1 VQVLRNT
8 IPTFERVH
16 KIDNSAP
23 PLAQRDLTVAIYG
36 HVELVSEDHSSTV
49 VLHATSY
56 QGNRANPESGRFQT
70 VRFKPTSG
78 RAKTLQFAEMMLIF
92 DATLGDGARHQ
103 LVLVRNF
110 TQTQQRSSIISG
122 VECSD
127 TLLQRGGFSV
137 IRLTDLVDA
146 YHIVPDVNYPK
157 DPTRFVANRH
167 ILSRA

>member
-1 VQVLRNT
+1 
-8 IPTFERVH
+8 
-16 KIDNSAP
+16 
-23 PLAQRDLTVAIYG
+23 
-36 HVELVSEDHSSTV
+36 
-49 VLHATSY
+49 
-56 QGNRANPESGRFQT
+56 
-70 VRFKPTSG
+70 
-78 RAKTLQFAEMMLIF
+78 MMLIF
-92 DATLGDGARHQ
+92 DATLGDGARYQ

-146 YHIVPDVNYPK
+146 YHIVPDVNYPE

-167 ILSRA
+167 ILARA

>member
-1 VQVLRNT
+1 MQVLRNT
-8 IPTFERVH
+8 IPTFERLH

-56 QGNRANPESGRFQT
+56 QGNRANPESGQFQT

-78 RAKTLQFAEMMLIF
+78 RASTLQFAEMMLIF

-110 TQTQQRSSIISG
+110 TQTQQRRSRISG
-122 VECSD
+122 VDCSD
-127 TLLQRGGFSV
+127 TLLKRGGFSV

-146 YHIVPDVNYPK
+146 YHIVPDVNYPE